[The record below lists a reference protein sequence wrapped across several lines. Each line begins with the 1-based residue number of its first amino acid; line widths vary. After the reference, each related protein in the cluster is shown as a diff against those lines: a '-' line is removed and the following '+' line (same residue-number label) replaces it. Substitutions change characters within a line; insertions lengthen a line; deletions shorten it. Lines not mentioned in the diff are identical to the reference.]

1 MAGDDPAE
9 PDDKSTTTDEC
20 EEFRDGEP
28 IRLAEFTRLDL
39 ENMPED
45 VCISIFDDYF
55 PETTIRCSGDRLIC
69 EIQEHLYTKGMETA
83 RTGGGK
89 EVPELIR
96 FQT

>member
-28 IRLAEFTRLDL
+28 IRLAEFTAWTSRTCQRTS
-39 ENMPED
+39 
-45 VCISIFDDYF
+45 VSRSS
-55 PETTIRCSGDRLIC
+55 TTIFRRRRYGAQAIGLIC

-89 EVPELIR
+89 EVQK
-96 FQT
+96 FH